1 MNMETLKLTYQE
13 YWGYYWRVVSRHK
26 IPGIFKWD
34 EDLVNL
40 IEKHCQLPKGA
51 SILDL
56 GCAGGDQAKLF
67 SRRGFTVVGID
78 TVKSLINSGDANM
91 GVRPSKTWNKTPRGG
106 SFAIG
111 ARAPYIRGR

>member
-1 MNMETLKLTYQE
+1 MSMKTLKLNYEE
-13 YWGYYWRVVSRHK
+13 YWGYYWRITSRHK

-40 IEKHCQLPKGA
+40 IEQQCQLPRGA

-67 SRRGFTVVGID
+67 SRRGHMVVGID
-78 TVKSLINSGDANM
+78 KVKSLID
-91 GVRPSKTWNKTPRGG
+91 
-106 SFAIG
+106 
-111 ARAPYIRGR
+111 